1 MNNRNNNQP
10 RDPIG
15 QYSNKPGVNGVS
27 SLSLSQPRSIT
38 DPEFQHITAPY
49 PHLDG
54 AIIEHED
61 ESQSW
66 IDVKTNRFGMEE
78 AVVGG
83 SKTRGRPYRIVSF
96 NGDPDR
102 LDDELTMID
111 LHQRV
116 ADGDESAEAEFAD
129 QLRLMRNKYGARE

>member
-1 MNNRNNNQP
+1 MSYNESDHP
-10 RDPIG
+10 RDPRG
-15 QYSNKPGVNGVS
+15 KFRDKPGANS
-27 SLSLSQPRSIT
+27 APSLSLSTSRSIT

-83 SKTRGRPYRIVSF
+83 SKTRGQPYRIVSF
-96 NGDPDR
+96 NGDPER

-111 LHQRV
+111 LHQKV
-116 ADGDESAEAEFAD
+116 AAGDESVETEFAD
-129 QLRLMRNKYGARE
+129 QMRLMRNKYGARE